1 MSTDD
6 FTANAAIAITASRKE
21 VWDALITPSAIKQY
35 MFGADVES
43 TWHEGSDITWK
54 GEFNGKRYEDKGV
67 ILKLETEKML
77 RYSHFSPLSGKPDEP
92 DNYHVVTIMLADGAD
107 RTEVSLTQENN
118 DDEQSRLESEKNW
131 SAMLEGLKAYVE
143 KS

>member
-1 MSTDD
+1 MSTDN
-6 FTANAAIAITASRKE
+6 FTANAAIAITASKNE
-21 VWDALITPSAIKQY
+21 VWAALITPSAIKQY

-67 ILKLETEKML
+67 ILKLEPEKML

-107 RTEVSLTQENN
+107 RTEVSLTQDNN
-118 DDEQSRLESEKNW
+118 DDEESRLESEKNW
-131 SAMLEGLKAYVE
+131 NTMLEGLKAYVE